1 MREIKFRCFYRDK
14 MYQVEELSFYGD
26 DDSCSVNLIGI
37 DIDGAAI
44 GVNPDDEHVKGI
56 MQYTGLKDKNGKEIY
71 EGDIVSVEW
80 GGMEDEY
87 VIRELGNPFVIEF
100 RDYGWFPFDK
110 YLPTP
115 ECIKVIGNI
124 HENPELK

>member
-71 EGDIVSVEW
+71 EDDIVKTFDRIDIVGFEM
-80 GGMEDEY
+80 GC
-87 VIRELGNPFVIEF
+87 F
-100 RDYGWFPFDK
+100 YGCSGTLITDNDI
-110 YLPTP
+110 T
-115 ECIKVIGNI
+115 KVIGNI

>member
-1 MREIKFRCFYRDK
+1 MREIKFRSWDGEK
-14 MYQVEELSFYGD
+14 MMFFDLTYGLD
-26 DDSCSVNLIGI
+26 CGLIYKGDESM
-37 DIDGAAI
+37 DIWDGVI
-44 GVNPDDEHVKGI
+44 V
-56 MQYTGLKDKNGKEIY
+56 MQFTGLSDKHDKEIY